1 VIFLSIRRKALKAAF
16 PHTIPVLTGYMFLG
30 IAFGLL
36 LNSKGYGPGWAVL
49 MSILAFAGSAQ
60 YLAISFLSSAFN
72 PLYAFLMTLIVNA
85 RHLFYGIS
93 MLNKYKNTGKKKPY
107 LIFGLTDETFSIV
120 CSAKAPKGVDQ
131 TYFMFFVTL
140 LDHIYWVSGSLIG
153 SLLGSVIS
161 LNTKGLDFVLTALFT
176 VIFVD
181 QWKAQK
187 NHLPALIGVFCSLA
201 CLLIFGPDS
210 FIIPSMAAILIAL
223 TLTRR
228 INDIENNKVEEL
240 AG

>member
-1 VIFLSIRRKALKAAF
+1 LSIRRKALKAAF

>member
-1 VIFLSIRRKALKAAF
+1 MSIRRKALKAAF

-187 NHLPALIGVFCSLA
+187 NHLPALIGVFCSLS

>member
-1 VIFLSIRRKALKAAF
+1 MSIRRKALKAAF

-140 LDHIYWVSGSLIG
+140 LDHIYWVTGSLIG

>member
-1 VIFLSIRRKALKAAF
+1 LSIRRKSLKAAF

>member
-1 VIFLSIRRKALKAAF
+1 
-16 PHTIPVLTGYMFLG
+16 
-30 IAFGLL
+30 
-36 LNSKGYGPGWAVL
+36 
-49 MSILAFAGSAQ
+49 
-60 YLAISFLSSAFN
+60 
-72 PLYAFLMTLIVNA
+72 
-85 RHLFYGIS
+85 
-93 MLNKYKNTGKKKPY
+93 
-107 LIFGLTDETFSIV
+107 
-120 CSAKAPKGVDQ
+120 
-131 TYFMFFVTL
+131 MFFVTL

>member
-1 VIFLSIRRKALKAAF
+1 MNIRRKALKAAF

>member
-1 VIFLSIRRKALKAAF
+1 MSIRRKALKAAF

-223 TLTRR
+223 TLTQR

>member
-1 VIFLSIRRKALKAAF
+1 MSIRRKALKAAF

-240 AG
+240 AR

>member
-1 VIFLSIRRKALKAAF
+1 MSIRRKALKAAF
-16 PHTIPVLTGYMFLG
+16 PHTIPVLTVYMFLG

-176 VIFVD
+176 LILVD

>member
-1 VIFLSIRRKALKAAF
+1 MSIRRKALKAAF

>member
-1 VIFLSIRRKALKAAF
+1 MSIRRKALKAAF

-85 RHLFYGIS
+85 RHLFYGVS

>member
-1 VIFLSIRRKALKAAF
+1 MSEKTKALWSAF
-16 PHTIPVLTGYMFLG
+16 PYTIPVLTGYMFLG

-36 LNSKGYGPGWAVL
+36 LNSKGYGPGWAFF
-49 MSILAFAGSAQ
+49 MSLLTFAGSAQ

-85 RHLFYGIS
+85 RHIFYGIS
-93 MLNKYKNTGKKKPY
+93 MLNKYKDTGKKKPY

-131 TYFMFFVTL
+131 TWFMFFVTL

-153 SLLGSVIS
+153 SLLGSVVS
-161 LNTKGLDFVLTALFT
+161 LNTQGLDFVLTALFT

-210 FIIPSMAAILIAL
+210 FIIPSMAAILLAL
-223 TLTRR
+223 GLTQR
-228 INDIENNKVEEL
+228 INDVDSKAVEEV
-240 AG
+240 A